1 MTLQDTFAATL
12 VDEWARAGVT
22 DAVVAP
28 GSRSTPMAVALA
40 GDGRLRIHVVVDER
54 SAGFFALGLGLSSG
68 RPAIVLTTSG
78 TAAVELHPAIVEAHH
93 AGVPLLACTAD
104 RPPELHGVGAPQTV
118 EQDQLFHAVVRAAL
132 APGVPEVA
140 TSATWRSLAARAVL
154 ETTSGPAGPGP
165 VHLNLAFRDP
175 LTGGDGAGP
184 LPDGR
189 AGGRPWHHRTLAV
202 APPPAA
208 LVEEL
213 AGHGGRGLIVAG
225 AGAGDPAAVHALA
238 GALGWP
244 LLADPRSGCRLDT
257 PATVDAAGPTDPG
270 PGSGSST
277 LATATTAGAA
287 GVDLGSGPA
296 VSVPVV
302 VAAADALLRV
312 KQFAT
317 VMRPHVVLR
326 LGAPWASRVV
336 GEWLAGLDVPQY
348 LVDPHGTWLDP
359 SRAASVSVS
368 ADPTTLAFAVAE
380 AANLRPAPPEWAG
393 LWLECERAAQ
403 AAIDAELSDL
413 LADGVNEPAIA
424 RTLVESLPT
433 GSTLVVSSSMPIRDV
448 EWYSRPRHGV
458 RVLSNRGANGIDG
471 VVSTA
476 LGVGAAGPSPTIA
489 LVGDLAFLHD
499 AGGLRAGAA
508 SDAQPACTIVVVDN
522 SGGGIFSFLPQAGT
536 LAPDAFERLLGTPHG
551 LDLLAVATAYGAS
564 AEEVHSIKDLVAA
577 LEPTGEADGVRVI
590 VVRTDR
596 HSNVEVHDRLH
607 QAVAASLNELAARGE
622 QVKKGLS

>member
-1 MTLQDTFAATL
+1 MQDAFAATL
-12 VDEWARAGVT
+12 VDEWGRAGVT

-40 GDGRLRIHVVVDER
+40 GDKRLRLHVVVDER

-68 RPAIVLTTSG
+68 RPAVVLTTSG

-118 EQDQLFHAVVRAAL
+118 EQERLFYGVVRAAL
-132 APGVPEVA
+132 APGVPDPA
-140 TSATWRSLAARAVL
+140 TSATWRSLAARALL
-154 ETTSGPAGPGP
+154 ETVAGPAGPGP

-175 LTGGDGAGP
+175 LTGGDGPEARP
-184 LPDGR
+184 EGR
-189 AGGRPWHHRTLAV
+189 AAGAPWHHRTPAE
-202 APPPAA
+202 AQPPAK

-225 AGAGDPAAVHALA
+225 AGAGDPAAVHSLA
-238 GALGWP
+238 AALGWP
-244 LLADPRSGCRLDT
+244 LLADPRSGCRLT
-257 PATVDAAGPTDPG
+257 PAAVDAAASSDPDLEG
-270 PGSGSST
+270 RLSR
-277 LATATTAGAA
+277 LAPADPADAA
-287 GVDLGSGPA
+287 A
-296 VSVPVV
+296 VSAVV
-302 VAAADALLRV
+302 VATADALLRV
-312 KQFAT
+312 ERFAAE
-317 VMRPHVVLR
+317 VRPDVVLR

-336 GEWLAGLDVPQY
+336 GDWLAGLDVPQY
-348 LVDPHGTWLDP
+348 LVDPHGRWLDP
-359 SRAASVSVS
+359 SRTAFVSVA
-368 ADPTTLAFAVAE
+368 ADPTTLALAVAQS
-380 AANLRPAPPEWAG
+380 ASLRPAPPEWAAR
-393 LWLECERAAQ
+393 WLAAERAAQ

-413 LADGVNEPAIA
+413 LADGGANEPAIA
-424 RTLVESLPT
+424 RSLVDSLPA

-448 EWYSRPRHGV
+448 EWYGRPRQGL

-476 LGVGAAGPSPTIA
+476 LGVGAAGSSPTFA

-499 AGGLRAGAA
+499 AGGLRAAA
-508 SDAQPACTIVVVDN
+508 SSDAQPACTIVVVDN

-551 LDLLAVATAYGAS
+551 LDLLAVARAYGAS
-564 AEEVHSIKDLVAA
+564 AEEAHSIKELVAA
-577 LEPTGEADGVRVI
+577 LEPTDEADGVRVV

-596 HSNVEVHDRLH
+596 QSNVEVHDRLH
-607 QAVAASLNELAARGE
+607 QAVATSLET
-622 QVKKGLS
+622 S

>member
-1 MTLQDTFAATL
+1 MTVQDTFAATL
-12 VDEWARAGVT
+12 VDEWTRAGVT

-40 GDGRLRIHVVVDER
+40 GDGRLRLHVVVDER
-54 SAGFFALGLGLSSG
+54 SAGFFALGLALSSG
-68 RPAIVLTTSG
+68 RPAVVLTTSG
-78 TAAVELHPAIVEAHH
+78 TAAVELHPAVVEAHH

-118 EQDQLFHAVVRAAL
+118 EQEQLFHGVVRAAL
-132 APGVPEVA
+132 APGVPDA
-140 TSATWRSLAARAVL
+140 STSGTWRSLAARAVL

-175 LTGGDGAGP
+175 LTGGDGPGP

-189 AGGRPWHHRTLAV
+189 AGGAPWHHRTPAMAV
-202 APPPAA
+202 PPPT

-225 AGAGDPAAVHALA
+225 AGAGDPSAVHALA
-238 GALGWP
+238 VALGWP
-244 LLADPRSGCRLDT
+244 LLADPRSGCRLPE
-257 PATVDAAGPTDPG
+257 PATV
-270 PGSGSST
+270 
-277 LATATTAGAA
+277 AT
-287 GVDLGSGPA
+287 
-296 VSVPVV
+296 
-302 VAAADALLRV
+302 ADALLRV
-312 KQFAT
+312 EQVRT
-317 VMRPHVVLR
+317 VMRPDVVLR

-348 LVDPHGTWLDP
+348 LVDPDGTWLDP
-359 SRAASVSVS
+359 SRTASVSVS
-368 ADPTTLAFAVAE
+368 ADPTALALAVAE
-380 AANLRPAPPEWAG
+380 AANLRPAPPEWAAR
-393 LWLECERAAQ
+393 WLQAERAAQ
-403 AAIDAELSDL
+403 AAIDAGLFDL
-413 LADGVNEPAIA
+413 LPDGGLNEPAVA
-424 RTLVESLPT
+424 RSLVESLPT

-448 EWYSRPRHGV
+448 EWYARPRLGL

-476 LGVGAAGPSPTIA
+476 LGVAAAGPDPTFA

-536 LAPDAFERLLGTPHG
+536 LASDAFERLLGTPHG
-551 LDLLAVATAYGAS
+551 LDLVEVARAYGAS
-564 AEEVHSIKDLVAA
+564 AEEAHSIKELVAA
-577 LEPTGEADGVRVI
+577 LEPAGEKEGVRVV

-596 HSNVEVHDRLH
+596 RSNVEVHDRLH
-607 QAVAASLNELAARGE
+607 QAVAVSLNDLAARAS
-622 QVKKGLS
+622 K